1 MNLGWTEILLIG
13 GIALLIFGPS
23 KLPGLGRSMG
33 EAIRGF
39 KKGLSDDGSAERE
52 ANKQISQNA
61 EKPLN
66 QNAQQTQ
73 EEKELSK
80 KS

>member
-39 KKGLSDDGSAERE
+39 KKGLSEDVSQERE
-52 ANKQISQNA
+52 VSKQLPQNSQQ
-61 EKPLN
+61 PLN
-66 QNAQQTQ
+66 ETQ
-73 EEKELSK
+73 KEEEKDTHKQS
-80 KS
+80 

>member
-39 KKGLSDDGSAERE
+39 KKGLSDDGSAERD
-52 ANKQISQNA
+52 ANTQISQNT
-61 EKPLN
+61 EKPMN
-66 QNAQQTQ
+66 QAQAQTQ
-73 EEKELSK
+73 EEKDLSK